1 MYKLW
6 QATYKEILLLKR
18 DLGGLAILFIMPLV
32 LVVTVTLIQDSSF
45 KQINDNK
52 IPILFVDND
61 NGEVSKSIV
70 TNLKKS
76 SAFEIVSQINGEN
89 INETQANQLVLKG
102 KYQLAIIIPKNLTVN
117 LNTKVENNVS
127 KILANFMEDA
137 EEKETIQEPIK
148 KEISKIKTQ
157 EIKLYF
163 DPATQLAFKNGVKD
177 AIDKMVAKIESQ
189 SIYQV
194 FQKELEIEGNVF
206 EQTSFIKFS
215 EINPR
220 KKHTEIKPNSVQ
232 HNVPAWSLF
241 AIFFII
247 IPLSINIVKE
257 KNQGTFVRLKTNPV
271 SYATILGSKIITYL
285 SVCMIQF
292 LLMLLIGFYLFP
304 YLNLPALE
312 INGSYYLLF
321 IVALF
326 VGLAAIGLG
335 VLLGTFASTPEQSAP
350 FGATLVVI
358 LAAIGG
364 VWIPV
369 FIMPKMMQIIA
380 KISPMNWGLNG
391 FYDVILRD
399 AKFIDIV
406 PEISLLALFFVVMLS
421 ISIYYNKL
429 KSAV

>member
-1 MYKLW
+1 VYKLLS
-6 QATYKEILLLKR
+6 ATYKEFLLLKR

-45 KQINDNK
+45 KQLNNVK

-61 NGEVSKSIV
+61 QAEISKSIID
-70 TNLKKS
+70 NLKKS
-76 SAFEIVSQINGEN
+76 KSFELVTSIDQKTLTEQ
-89 INETQANQLVLKG
+89 QASNLVLKG
-102 KYQLAIIIPKNLTVN
+102 KYKLAIVIPKNLTKA
-117 LNTKVENNVS
+117 LQTKVNSNVKGILDKFGLEEEETTQSKENHK
-127 KILANFMEDA
+127 KITT
-137 EEKETIQEPIK
+137 K
-148 KEISKIKTQ
+148 

-163 DPATQLAFKNGVKD
+163 DPAAQLSFKSGVKN
-177 AIDKMVAKIESQ
+177 AIDKMVSKIETQ
-189 SIYQV
+189 SIYTV
-194 FQKELEIEGNVF
+194 FQKELEVEEPLF
-206 EQTSFIKFS
+206 DQSSFIHFK

-220 KKHTEIKPNSVQ
+220 QKDAEIKPNSVQ

-257 KNQGTFVRLKTNPV
+257 KNQGTFVRLRTNPV
-271 SYATILGSKIITYL
+271 SYATILGSKILTYL
-285 SVCMIQF
+285 TVTMIQF
-292 LLMLLIGFYLFP
+292 ALMLLIGIYIFP
-304 YLNLPALE
+304 YLDLPPLT
-312 INGSYYLLF
+312 IHGSYYLLF

-335 VLLGTFASTPEQSAP
+335 ILLGTIANTPEQSAP

-369 FIMPKMMQIIA
+369 FIMPKIMQIIA

-399 AKFIDIV
+399 ANFTDIL
-406 PEISLLALFFVVMLS
+406 PEISLLGLFF
-421 ISIYYNKL
+421 ISLLAISLYYDKL
-429 KSAV
+429 KNAV

>member
-6 QATYKEILLLKR
+6 QATYKEFLLLKR

-32 LVVTVTLIQDSSF
+32 LVVTVTLIQETSF
-45 KQINDNK
+45 KQISENK

-61 NGEVSKSIV
+61 DDEVSKSII

-76 SAFEIVSQINGEN
+76 SAFEIITQIDGS
-89 INETQANQLVLKG
+89 IIDETQANKLVLKG
-102 KYQLAIIIPKNLTVN
+102 KYQLAIIIPNGLTTN

-127 KILANFMEDA
+127 NILDNFMGDTEST
-137 EEKETIQEPIK
+137 EIPIEKTK
-148 KEISKIKTQ
+148 KEIPKIKTQ

-163 DPATQLAFKNGVKD
+163 DPATQLSFKNGVKD
-177 AIDKMVAKIESQ
+177 AIDKMVSKIETQ
-189 SIYQV
+189 SIYKV
-194 FQKELEIEGNVF
+194 FQKELEIDGEMF
-206 EQTSFIKFS
+206 DQTNFIKFS

-220 KKHTEIKPNSVQ
+220 KKDAEIKPNSVQ

-369 FIMPKMMQIIA
+369 FIMPKVMQIIA

-399 AKFIDIV
+399 ATFMDIV
-406 PEISLLALFFVVMLS
+406 PEISLLALFFIIMLS
-421 ISIYYNKL
+421 ISIYYDKV

>member
-6 QATYKEILLLKR
+6 QATYKEFLLLKR
-18 DLGGLAILFIMPLV
+18 DLGGLAVLFIMPLV
-32 LVVTVTLIQDSSF
+32 LVITVTLIQDSSF
-45 KQINDNK
+45 KHINKNK

-61 NGEVSKSIV
+61 NDEVSKSIV
-70 TNLKKS
+70 SNLKKS
-76 SAFEIVSQINGEN
+76 SAFKIVSQIDGKN
-89 INETQANQLVLKG
+89 INEIQANKLVLKG
-102 KYQLAIIIPKNLTVN
+102 KYQLAIIIPKKLTAN
-117 LNTKVENNVS
+117 LNAKVGNNVTN
-127 KILANFMEDA
+127 ILANFMEDSK
-137 EEKETIQEPIK
+137 EEETMQDATK
-148 KEISKIKTQ
+148 KEIPTIQTQ

-163 DPATQLAFKNGVKD
+163 DPATQLSFKNGVKD
-177 AIDKMVAKIESQ
+177 AIDKMISKIETQ

-194 FQKELEIEGNVF
+194 FQKELEIEGNLF
-206 EQTSFIKFS
+206 EPTSFIKFT
-215 EINPR
+215 EINAL
-220 KKHTEIKPNSVQ
+220 KKDAEIKPNSVQ

-335 VLLGTFASTPEQSAP
+335 LLLGTFASTPEQSAP

-369 FIMPKMMQIIA
+369 FAMPKTMQIIA

-391 FYDVILRD
+391 FYDVILRN
-399 AKFIDIV
+399 AKFTDIL
-406 PEISLLALFFVVMLS
+406 PEISLLALFFIIMLG
-421 ISIYYNKL
+421 ISIYYDKL